1 MFGCCVAGR
10 LLQTDLQ
17 QVDDTHAV
25 FHLPSASSI
34 NHLSVFLLGTVP
46 FPDGFGATVHLYWP
60 GKGFQLLGMLSNEKP
75 SAIFRL
81 RGAFTSSADSNAH
94 NAFSS
99 ASQTPEGALDITAVL
114 GFSVEPLA
122 QIQPQI
128 ATLSSAAPT
137 SAQGTD
143 SAVWM
148 ADRVA
153 KHLYNYVS
161 GFVDG
166 GVRQDT
172 QIPLNVIGR
181 WYESF
186 MGKVKA
192 GGTGF
197 LERIE

>member
-1 MFGCCVAGR
+1 
-10 LLQTDLQ
+10 
-17 QVDDTHAV
+17 
-25 FHLPSASSI
+25 
-34 NHLSVFLLGTVP
+34 
-46 FPDGFGATVHLYWP
+46 
-60 GKGFQLLGMLSNEKP
+60 
-75 SAIFRL
+75 
-81 RGAFTSSADSNAH
+81 
-94 NAFSS
+94 
-99 ASQTPEGALDITAVL
+99 
-114 GFSVEPLA
+114 
-122 QIQPQI
+122 
-128 ATLSSAAPT
+128 
-137 SAQGTD
+137 
-143 SAVWM
+143 M